1 MKNSPKN
8 TQNYSTSRTRQ
19 ILENVFYIG
28 IAIVLALLIQRFIAR
43 PFIVN
48 GSSMLPTLH
57 SSEYIIID
65 QVKYKFNDIERGDV
79 VVFRAPPEPNKFYI
93 KRIIGLPNETVK
105 ISNGKV
111 TIINKEY
118 PEGFQLNENHIKY
131 TTNTDLTYKV
141 PNENYFVMGDNRAE
155 SFDSKDWGSLPKE
168 EIRGRAWLR
177 LFPFNKIKY
186 LPGKISYE

>member
-8 TQNYSTSRTRQ
+8 TQNYSQGRLRQ
-19 ILENVFYIG
+19 IFENVFYIA
-28 IAIVLALLIQRFIAR
+28 IAIVLALIIQRFIAR

-65 QVKYKFNDIERGDV
+65 QVKYKFNDIKRGDV

-105 ISNGKV
+105 IENGKV
-111 TIINKEY
+111 SIINESH
-118 PEGFQLNENHIKY
+118 PGGFELSEDHIKY
-131 TTNTDLTYKV
+131 NTNTNLTYKI
-141 PNENYFVMGDNRAE
+141 PEGNYFVMGDNRAE
-155 SFDSKDWGSLPKE
+155 SFDSKDWGTLPKE